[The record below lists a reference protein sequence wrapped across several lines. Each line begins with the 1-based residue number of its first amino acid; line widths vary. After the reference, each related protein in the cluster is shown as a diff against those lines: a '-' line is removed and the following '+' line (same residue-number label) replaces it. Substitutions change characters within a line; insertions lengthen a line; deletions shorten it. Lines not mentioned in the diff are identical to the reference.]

1 MRHPSRSRSSRKGF
15 ALLVV
20 LVGAVLVAGLAAT
33 LRARGVAQAQ
43 VLGRI
48 EEQHRL
54 ALGRQSVAARV
65 AASLAGGGGETPPT
79 DGTPVLIAQDGRDW
93 EVRLADVEGLVDLY
107 LAPPEVLALLTGD
120 GEALVRQRDVALAAL
135 VPGERFA
142 SEEHT
147 LARLG
152 FDAAQRARLAPLVT
166 QRARTGEINP
176 ALAPPELRDAALAL
190 RGDIAGGEL
199 AELTIRASPGAA
211 GPSP

>member
-1 MRHPSRSRSSRKGF
+1 MVRHPTSSRSSRKGF
-15 ALLVV
+15 ALIVV

-33 LRARGVAQAQ
+33 LRARGMAQAT

-48 EEQHRL
+48 EEAHRI
-54 ALGRQSVAARV
+54 AVGRMSVAARV
-65 AASLAGGGGETPPT
+65 GASLAEGGSAAPRA
-79 DGTPVLIAQDGRDW
+79 DGTPFRLAQDGRDW

-120 GEALVRQRDVALAAL
+120 GDALARQRDVALTAL
-135 VPGERFA
+135 VPGAKFA

-152 FDAAQRARLAPLVT
+152 FDAAERARLAPFVT

-176 ALAPPELRDAALAL
+176 ALVPPELRDAAGALL
-190 RGDIAGGEL
+190 RGDTAGGEL
-199 AELTIRASPGAA
+199 AELAIRPL
-211 GPSP
+211 P